1 MSPSCGPGKSTLA
14 IGSPL
19 ASDFFDPQNCKTI
32 SSSIENESSL
42 RPIKPVSRRTT
53 ANSNDNMMSR
63 TSISDGATAPHIFST
78 IPLENATYMISRND
92 PRSAYPRTFLLR
104 CIHWPIHGRVNCP
117 AMKGASNCS
126 MMSRKMSKDRATP
139 LAWSNQPARRGLMKT
154 PRKFDSDAAHNAAAT
169 LPPAIDVNAIDDCT
183 RSEEHTSELQSLMRI
198 SYAVFC
204 LKNKKK
210 R

>member
-1 MSPSCGPGKSTLA
+1 MRPSCGPGKSTLA

-78 IPLENATYMISRND
+78 IPLENATY
-92 PRSAYPRTFLLR
+92 
-104 CIHWPIHGRVNCP
+104 
-117 AMKGASNCS
+117 
-126 MMSRKMSKDRATP
+126 
-139 LAWSNQPARRGLMKT
+139 
-154 PRKFDSDAAHNAAAT
+154 
-169 LPPAIDVNAIDDCT
+169 

-204 LKNKKK
+204 LKQKTKIMTQQHL
-210 R
+210 

>member
-1 MSPSCGPGKSTLA
+1 MRPSCGPGKSTLA

-78 IPLENATYMISRND
+78 IPLENATYMISRID
-92 PRSAYPRTFLLR
+92 PRSAYPRTFL
-104 CIHWPIHGRVNCP
+104 
-117 AMKGASNCS
+117 
-126 MMSRKMSKDRATP
+126 
-139 LAWSNQPARRGLMKT
+139 
-154 PRKFDSDAAHNAAAT
+154 
-169 LPPAIDVNAIDDCT
+169 

-204 LKNKKK
+204 LKKKTNHDPET
-210 R
+210 